1 MKVLMVCHFTDLPS
15 GIGNGRFT
23 YLANLFVENGHE
35 VELLTTDYA
44 HARKAYRKYDG
55 KSSYKVTLLHEPAYK
70 KNVCLKRF
78 YSHWV
83 FSKNIKKYLA
93 TIEKPDVIY
102 CSVPSIDVGYEVAK
116 YVMKNKIKFVI
127 DVQDLWPEAF
137 KLVFN
142 VPFLSDIVFANMT
155 RKINYVYRC
164 ADKVIAVSDTY
175 RDRALKV
182 NHKDKEGLSVYLGTD
197 LTDLYTKLEQQ
208 ACTYIKPENEFWIG
222 YLGTLGSSYDI
233 ETCLYAM
240 KAVQK
245 NCPNAKLILLGDGP
259 LEDKFKKLAKQ
270 LQVDARFLGRR
281 PYIEAMKILQQCD
294 IALNPLHKNATQS
307 IINKVGDYAALGLPV
322 VNSLENQEYR
332 NLLDQY
338 QAGINIECEDAN
350 QMAEVIKKTIDDEN
364 MCLSMSKDSRFMAEN
379 YFAREKNYQKILE
392 YIGVEYV

>member
-1 MKVLMVCHFTDLPS
+1 MKILMVCHFTDLPG

-23 YLANLFVENGHE
+23 YLANLFSEDGHE

-44 HARKAYRKYDG
+44 HTRKAYRKYEG
-55 KSSYKVTLLHEPAYK
+55 KSNYKVTLLHESNYK

-78 YSHWV
+78 YSHKV
-83 FSKNIKKYLA
+83 FSKNVKKYLE

-102 CSVPSIDVGYEVAK
+102 CSVPSIDVGYEAAK
-116 YVMKNKIKFVI
+116 YAEKNRIKFVI

-142 VPFLSDIVFANMT
+142 VPVLSDILFVNMT
-155 RKINYVYRC
+155 RKINYVYRM

-182 NHKDKEGLSVYLGTD
+182 NHKDKKGLSVYLGTD
-197 LTDLYTKLEQQ
+197 LTDLYAKLEQQ
-208 ACTYIKPENEFWIG
+208 TCTYVKPENEFWIG

-240 KAVQK
+240 KTVQK
-245 NCPNAKLILLGDGP
+245 EYPNAKLILLGDGP
-259 LEDKFKKLAKQ
+259 LEEKFKELAKN
-270 LQVDARFLGRR
+270 LQVDARFLGRK
-281 PYIEAMKILQQCD
+281 PYIEAMKILQQCN
-294 IALNPLHKNATQS
+294 IALNPLHKNAAQS

-322 VNSLENQEYR
+322 INSLENQEYR

-338 QAGINIECEDAN
+338 QAGININCEDAT
-350 QMAEVIKKTIDDEN
+350 QMAEIIEKIIDN
-364 MCLSMSKDSRFMAEN
+364 RSMCLSMSKNSRCVAEI
-379 YFAREKNYQKILE
+379 YFAREKNYPKILK
-392 YIGVEYV
+392 YIGVQYV